1 MKYWVKTYK
10 GEKLLKNKVV
20 QPDVKL
26 TRANFPTLIREISLE
41 LDEPTPIVVDSQ
53 YNNFCEFNVVRFK
66 ASDYVESVPF
76 DKMTIEVISEDK

>member
-26 TRANFPTLIREISLE
+26 TRANFSTLIREISLE